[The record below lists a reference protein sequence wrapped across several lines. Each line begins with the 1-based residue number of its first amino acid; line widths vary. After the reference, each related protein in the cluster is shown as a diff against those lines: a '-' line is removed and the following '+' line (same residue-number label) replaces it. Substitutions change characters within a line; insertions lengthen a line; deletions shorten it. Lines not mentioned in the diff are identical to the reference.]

1 MEVLQLG
8 RSNDD
13 SITFITIHLRV
24 LHDPSGR
31 GGGAAISRS
40 WDVRRGGSSYLCGA
54 SVIVMPSASQACEIW
69 SRAAK

>member
-31 GGGAAISRS
+31 GGGQPLADPAMCEEEDSRT
-40 WDVRRGGSSYLCGA
+40 
-54 SVIVMPSASQACEIW
+54 
-69 SRAAK
+69 